1 MFKSVV
7 GSHFC
12 ERSNIGRCGSIKA
25 SSSGLFTT
33 VMAIVDGVSSIIVSV
48 TGVEEFSTNGEKV
61 CLECERGTFL
71 AGERFSS

>member
-1 MFKSVV
+1 M
-7 GSHFC
+7 GSHSC
-12 ERSNIGRCGSIKA
+12 ERSNIGRCGSIKV

-33 VMAIVDGVSSIIVSV
+33 VMTIIVSV
-48 TGVEEFSTNGEKV
+48 TGVKEFSTNGEKV